1 VSGVTTRDGT
11 PDEFGSAY
19 RLLSTAV
26 TPRPIGW
33 ISTTS
38 TEGVDNLAPYS
49 FFNVVAVDPPV
60 VMFAPVGSGE
70 LKDTPRNVRETEQ
83 FVVNT
88 VTRELVEQMNAT
100 SATLGPGES
109 EFDAVE
115 IDRADSVLVDPPRVA
130 AAKVAFECDLYDWI
144 EVGGS
149 VLILGEVVHAHVD
162 DSALT
167 EGKLDIEKLDTVGRL
182 AGSQYASTADRF
194 AFDRPD

>member
-1 VSGVTTRDGT
+1 MKTRDGT

-33 ISTTS
+33 ISTQS

-60 VMFAPVGSGE
+60 VMFAPVGNQD
-70 LKDTPRNVRETEQ
+70 LKDTPQNIKETEQ

-88 VTRELVEQMNAT
+88 VTRDLVEQMNAT
-100 SATLGPGES
+100 SATLPSGES

-115 IDRADSVLVDPPRVA
+115 IERAESTLVDPPRVA
-130 AAKVAFECDLYDWI
+130 AAKVAFECELYDWI
-144 EVGGS
+144 DVGGS
-149 VLILGEVVHAHVD
+149 VLILGEVVHAHVE
-162 DSALT
+162 DSVLT
-167 EGKLDIEKLDTVGRL
+167 DGKLDTEKLDTVGRL
-182 AGSQYASTADRF
+182 AGSQYASTVDRF
-194 AFDRPD
+194 SIDRPS

>member
-1 VSGVTTRDGT
+1 MPSREGP

-38 TEGVDNLAPYS
+38 EAGVDNLAPYS

-60 VMFAPVGSGE
+60 VMFAPVGSTD
-70 LKDTPRNVRETEQ
+70 LKDTPRNVRETGE

-88 VTRELVEQMNAT
+88 VSRDLVDQMNAT
-100 SATLGPGES
+100 SATLGAGES
-109 EFDAVE
+109 EFDHVGIE
-115 IDRADSVLVDPPRVA
+115 RAESVVVDSPRVA
-130 AAKVAFECDLYDWI
+130 AAKAAFECELYDWI

-162 DSALT
+162 EDVLT
-167 EGKLDIEKLDTVGRL
+167 DGQIDIESLDTVGRL
-182 AGSQYASTADRF
+182 SGSQYASTAERF
-194 AFDRPD
+194 GIDRPS

>member
-1 VSGVTTRDGT
+1 VTTRDGP

-60 VMFAPVGSGE
+60 VMFAPVGSGD
-70 LKDTPRNVRETEQ
+70 LKDTPQNVTDTEQ

-88 VTRELVEQMNAT
+88 VTRDLVEQMNAT
-100 SATLGPGES
+100 SATLESGES
-109 EFDAVE
+109 EFDHVGIE
-115 IDRADSVLVDPPRVA
+115 RADSVVVDPPRVA
-130 AAKVAFECDLYDWI
+130 AAKVAFECELYDWI

-167 EGKLDIEKLDTVGRL
+167 DGKLDIEKLDTVGRL

-194 AFDRPD
+194 SFDRPD